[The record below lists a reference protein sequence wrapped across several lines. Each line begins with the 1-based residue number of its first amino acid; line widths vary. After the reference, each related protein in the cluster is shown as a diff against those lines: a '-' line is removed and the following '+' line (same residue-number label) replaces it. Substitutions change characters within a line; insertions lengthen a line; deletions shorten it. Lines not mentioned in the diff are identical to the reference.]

1 LIVPLVDVSYDYNP
15 IMNKKSYEKYNGE
28 K

>member
-1 LIVPLVDVSYDYNP
+1 LILPLDDTSYNYNP
-15 IMNKKSYEKYNGE
+15 IMNKNSYEKYNGE